1 MKKNIS
7 SAQLLQDFNI
17 NYLDLFEQQQY
28 DHLIRQ
34 SSKTEVLQILI
45 NSCNG
50 DFTELSER
58 LAEIAELQEF
68 ENCDLIHS

>member
-34 SSKTEVLQILI
+34 STKCQVLQILI
-45 NSCNG
+45 NNVNG
-50 DFTELSER
+50 DFSQLSDR
-58 LAEIAELQEF
+58 LSSIAYLQEC
-68 ENCDLIHS
+68 EELELITF

>member
-34 SSKTEVLQILI
+34 STKCQALQIWLLYTTSHKPI
-45 NSCNG
+45 PKSLGICPAP
-50 DFTELSER
+50 LP
-58 LAEIAELQEF
+58 LCAEM
-68 ENCDLIHS
+68 S